1 MELIALILA
10 ISSSEK
16 NSVTSIPPA
25 LDSIAEL
32 TNRFLAVFDGPNSTI
47 LTTPNS
53 PMRSRT
59 TAVRIH
65 IPTLL
70 TIFNAILFF
79 VIISILS
86 HKVKKL

>member
-32 TNRFLAVFDGPNSTI
+32 TNRFLAVFDGPNSII

-53 PMRSRT
+53 PIRSKT
-59 TAVRIH
+59 TVVRIH